1 MNVYTMQVLL
11 TNHHFMKKMMRKMMI
26 DEDWDAMSMEQ
37 IAEYFKD
44 KNFFEK
50 TSCNCPK
57 WNRMMTRIIDK
68 YGEIKPFP
76 ETGFGIHPDAY

>member
-11 TNHHFMKKMMRKMMI
+11 TNHHFMKKMMI

-68 YGEIKPFP
+68 YGEVRPFP

>member
-1 MNVYTMQVLL
+1 
-11 TNHHFMKKMMRKMMI
+11 MI
-26 DEDWDAMSMEQ
+26 DEDWDAMSMEE

-44 KNFFEK
+44 KNFYMH
-50 TSCNCPK
+50 TSCNCHN
-57 WNRMMTRIIDK
+57 WNRMMTKIIDK